1 MTLVGKIATDPE
13 LLIAT
18 LAFFVS
24 VVSILIGVFSLWI
37 QRKHNRLSV
46 RPIGII
52 ARSDYENR
60 LAIRV
65 KNAGIGPMIVKSIE
79 NSNNKGT
86 KKKYPLDWMP
96 SDIMWAG
103 FRRDLKNQ
111 TIMAG
116 DSTVLLEYK
125 IDPQDEDSARQR
137 DEIRSVLKNLTIR
150 IVYTDVYGKEQPE
163 LVRSLDWFGRN
174 IQ

>member
-1 MTLVGKIATDPE
+1 MTLIDKIATDPK

-24 VVSILIGVFSLWI
+24 FVSILIGVVSLWI

-52 ARSDYENR
+52 ARSDFENR

-79 NSNNKGT
+79 TSNNQGT
-86 KKKYPLDWMP
+86 KKEYPLDWMP
-96 SDIMWAG
+96 SDILWAG
-103 FRRDLKNQ
+103 FRRGFKNPA
-111 TIMAG
+111 IMAG

-125 IDPQDEDSARQR
+125 LDPQDKDSARQR

-150 IVYTDVYGKEQPE
+150 IIYTDVYGKEQPE

-174 IQ
+174 I